1 MKLLTFE
8 NYELKVAPEVLLI
21 GPIRKLYRKDTTRNK
36 EYFMKQLSYIYFM
49 VDPRS
54 TYNYIA
60 SEEERSKTIIEQEGL
75 NTKTTDFKVSDD
87 LRSAME
93 WYKKHTITTSSLM
106 LDSTLIAADKIRE
119 FLTNV
124 DLNDVDDNGK
134 AKYDI
139 SKITSAMK
147 NVMDIIPKLKELEK
161 KVLQDT
167 EDKTRT
173 GVVEKAIFEDY
184 NPVFNDD

>member
-1 MKLLTFE
+1 MQLLSFE
-8 NYELKVAPEVLLI
+8 NYELKIVPEILLI
-21 GPIRKLYRKDTTRNK
+21 EPIRRLYRKDTTKNK
-36 EYFMKQLSYIYFM
+36 EFFIKQLSYIYFM

-60 SEEERSKTIIEQEGL
+60 SLEDRSAEIVEQEGL
-75 NTKTTDFKVSDD
+75 KNAHGDFKISDD
-87 LRSAME
+87 LKEAME
-93 WYKKHTITTSSLM
+93 WYKKHTTTTSSLM
-106 LDSTLIAADKIRE
+106 LESTLIAAEKIRK
-119 FLTNV
+119 FLSEV
-124 DLNDVDDNGK
+124 DLTETDNNGK
-134 AKYDI
+134 IKYDV

-173 GVVEKAIFEDY
+173 GIMEKNMFEDEI
-184 NPVFNDD
+184 PLI

>member
-1 MKLLTFE
+1 MKLLSFE
-8 NYELKVAPEVLLI
+8 NYELKVEPEVLLI
-21 GPIRKLYRKDTTRNK
+21 GPIRKLYRKDSTRNK

-54 TYNYIA
+54 TYSYIDDK
-60 SEEERSKTIIEQEGL
+60 EEKSRIIIEQEGL
-75 NTKTTDFKVSDD
+75 DADTCKFKPSAD
-87 LRSAME
+87 LVEAMD
-93 WYKKHTITTSSLM
+93 WYAKHTETTSSLM
-106 LDSTLIAADKIRE
+106 LQSTLVAANKIRN
-119 FLTNV
+119 FLMDV
-124 DLNDVDDNGK
+124 DLNAEVDGK

-139 SKITSAMK
+139 SKITTAMK

-173 GVVEKAIFEDY
+173 GIRQKAMFEDF
-184 NPVFNDD
+184 NPIYNDDE